1 VGNNWTGSLRP
12 VWVAV
17 LAVAAASCS
26 LDNATEPSVMARQ
39 LGVHTSSP
47 PVDDRPQFVVASM
60 IGYPMAAP
68 QPAPLGEIELR
79 QAVPELREAA
89 IVVGTH
95 AAHVVDDQLMAAF
108 LGQVEGITA
117 RPANCPDR
125 DVVDLLMVGK
135 ADFGVIGGPLSQRE
149 QQAGLR
155 QSRIGVELFAL
166 SIAPNSPVKSLTRQQ
181 VRQIFTGEVTS
192 WQQLGYDGGAI
203 VAVIP
208 SDRAMAERAAR
219 ALIPGDS
226 FASTCLGVPTERH
239 VVDQFLREPG
249 AIGVVRLTATP
260 HEAGQ
265 KLLQIDWCQPSLET
279 FGWGTYP
286 YGLAVHVVTQGQPAG
301 VAERFVQFARG
312 DEGRALLGRTLLPLQ

>member
-1 VGNNWTGSLRP
+1 MGNNWTRSLRP

-26 LDNATEPSVMARQ
+26 LDNATEPNVMARS
-39 LGVHTSSP
+39 LADRAGP
-47 PVDDRPQFVVASM
+47 PTVDYRPQFVVASM
-60 IGYPMAAP
+60 IGNPMAAP
-68 QPAPLGEIELR
+68 QPAPLGEFDLR
-79 QAVPELREAA
+79 QAVPEVREAA

-95 AAHVVDDQLMAAF
+95 AAHVVDDSLMAAF
-108 LGQVEGITA
+108 LGQVEGVTA

-166 SIAPNSPVKSLTRQQ
+166 SIAPNSPIKSLTRQQ

-226 FASTCLGVPTERH
+226 FATTCVGVPSERH

-249 AIGVVRLTATP
+249 AIGIVRLSATP

-265 KLLQIDWCQPSLET
+265 KLLQIDWCQPSLEA
-279 FGWGTYP
+279 FGYGTYP

-301 VAERFVQFARG
+301 LAERFVQFARG

>member
-1 VGNNWTGSLRP
+1 MGNNWTVCLRP
-12 VWVAV
+12 VWVAG
-17 LAVAAASCS
+17 LAVVAASCS
-26 LDNATEPSVMARQ
+26 LDNATEPNVMARQ
-39 LGVHTSSP
+39 LGAQTAPP

-60 IGYPMAAP
+60 IGSPLAAP
-68 QPAPLGEIELR
+68 QPAPLGESAPR
-79 QAVPELREAA
+79 QFVPELRQAA

-95 AAHVVDDQLMAAF
+95 AAHVVDDALMAAF

-155 QSRIGVELFAL
+155 QSRVGVELFAL
-166 SIAPNSPVKSLTRQQ
+166 SIAPDSPIKSLTRQQ
-181 VRQIFTGEVTS
+181 VRAIFTGEVTS

-249 AIGVVRLTATP
+249 AIGIVRLTATP

-265 KLLQIDWCQPSLET
+265 KLLQIDWCQPSLEA

-286 YGLAVHVVTQGQPAG
+286 YGIAVHVVTQGQPAG

-312 DEGRALLGRTLLPLQ
+312 DEGRALLGRTLLPMQ